1 MSAGGTE
8 GINAIMD
15 AAKERYYESQRE
27 KEAGSE
33 VWWRVS
39 RGHYFFWVYNHLVC
53 NGMGKD
59 LYLSLNI

>member
-33 VWWRVS
+33 GWWRVS
-39 RGHYFFWVYNHLVC
+39 GGHA
-53 NGMGKD
+53 
-59 LYLSLNI
+59 